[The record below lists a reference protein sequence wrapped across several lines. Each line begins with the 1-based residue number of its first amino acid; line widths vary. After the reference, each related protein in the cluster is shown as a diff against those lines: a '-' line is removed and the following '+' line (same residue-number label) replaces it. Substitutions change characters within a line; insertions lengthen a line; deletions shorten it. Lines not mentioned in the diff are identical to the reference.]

1 MRLHTIIFRSAINIT
16 QGAVG
21 MLAKIQTYFYN
32 KKSITTNVNIL
43 YQDGLYSV
51 NKDSKILAI
60 ENDVKN
66 LYSLLYQDTEA
77 LKIIQSIGLQEKD
90 IFLGREEVYIL
101 FKNSEKKATLMA
113 DIINI
118 GTNIQS
124 IGLQEK
130 DIFLGR
136 EEVYIL
142 FKNSEKKATLMAD
155 IINIGTNNASILVD
169 KDTNQITI
177 KNDTTDLKTIL
188 TQNITIDNAF
198 FNSLSTALAKNN
210 FTQFRASL
218 SPSIAG
224 YIAQKTAVNTLI
236 LSLLNS

>member
-118 GTNIQS
+118 GTN
-124 IGLQEK
+124 
-130 DIFLGR
+130 
-136 EEVYIL
+136 
-142 FKNSEKKATLMAD
+142 
-155 IINIGTNNASILVD
+155 NASILVD
-169 KDTNQITI
+169 KDTSQITI

-198 FNSLSTALAKNN
+198 FNSLSTALATNN
-210 FTQFRASL
+210 FTQFKASL

>member
-118 GTNIQS
+118 GTN
-124 IGLQEK
+124 
-130 DIFLGR
+130 
-136 EEVYIL
+136 
-142 FKNSEKKATLMAD
+142 
-155 IINIGTNNASILVD
+155 NASILVD

-210 FTQFRASL
+210 FTQFKASL

>member
-1 MRLHTIIFRSAINIT
+1 MRLHTIIFRNAINLT

-77 LKIIQSIGLQEKD
+77 LKIIQSFGLQEKD
-90 IFLGREEVYIL
+90 ILLGRKGVYVFLQAVMQKITLNGNIL
-101 FKNSEKKATLMA
+101 AGDGT
-113 DIINI
+113 
-118 GTNIQS
+118 TNIEVDITSKQ
-124 IGLQEK
+124 IGL
-130 DIFLGR
+130 
-136 EEVYIL
+136 
-142 FKNSEKKATLMAD
+142 
-155 IINIGTNNASILVD
+155 
-169 KDTNQITI
+169 
-177 KNDTTDLKTIL
+177 KNDITDLKTIL

-198 FNSLSTALAKNN
+198 FTSLSTALATNN
-210 FTQFRASL
+210 FVQFQASL
-218 SPSIAG
+218 SPTIAN
-224 YIAQKTAVNTLI
+224 YIAQKNIINTLI
-236 LSLLNS
+236 LSLLK

>member
-66 LYSLLYQDTEA
+66 LYSLLYQDSEA

-90 IFLGREEVYIL
+90 IFLGMEEVYIL
-101 FKNSEKKATLMA
+101 FKNSEKKITLNG
-113 DIINI
+113 NI
-118 GTNIQS
+118 LAGDSTTNIEVDITSKQ
-124 IGLQEK
+124 IGL
-130 DIFLGR
+130 
-136 EEVYIL
+136 
-142 FKNSEKKATLMAD
+142 
-155 IINIGTNNASILVD
+155 
-169 KDTNQITI
+169 
-177 KNDTTDLKTIL
+177 KNDITDLKTIL
-188 TQNITIDNAF
+188 TQNIAIDNAF
-198 FNSLSTALAKNN
+198 FTSLSTALATSNH
-210 FTQFRASL
+210 TQFKASL
-218 SPSIAG
+218 SPTISG
-224 YIAQKTAVNTLI
+224 YISQKNTINTLI
-236 LSLLNS
+236 LSLLK

>member
-118 GTNIQS
+118 GTN
-124 IGLQEK
+124 
-130 DIFLGR
+130 
-136 EEVYIL
+136 
-142 FKNSEKKATLMAD
+142 
-155 IINIGTNNASILVD
+155 NASILVD

-198 FNSLSTALAKNN
+198 FNSLSTALATNN
-210 FTQFRASL
+210 FTQFKASL

>member
-1 MRLHTIIFRSAINIT
+1 MRLHTIIFRSVISIT

-77 LKIIQSIGLQEKD
+77 LKIIKSIGLQEKD
-90 IFLGREEVYIL
+90 IFLGREGVYIL
-101 FKNSEKKATLMA
+101 LKNNDKK
-113 DIINI
+113 
-118 GTNIQS
+118 
-124 IGLQEK
+124 
-130 DIFLGR
+130 F
-136 EEVYIL
+136 
-142 FKNSEKKATLMAD
+142 
-155 IINIGTNNASILVD
+155 
-169 KDTNQITI
+169 TI
-177 KNDTTDLKTIL
+177 KNNTTDLKTIL

-198 FNSLSTALAKNN
+198 FNSLTTALSQADYNS
-210 FTQFRASL
+210 FQASL
-218 SPSIAG
+218 KPSIAD
-224 YIAQKTAVNTLI
+224 YISQKTAVNTLI
-236 LSLLNS
+236 LSLLSS